1 MAKTKSGSKAAIIR
15 EILGADPRTPTK
27 DVIAR
32 AAEKGIKVSANHVY
46 FIKGTMKKR
55 KPGRRGRTAAT
66 GAPAD
71 GTPSPVQAV
80 TKVKALAQ
88 ELGGLKNL
96 RQLVGLLS
104 E

>member
-1 MAKTKSGSKAAIIR
+1 MAKSQSGSKAAIIR
-15 EILGADPRTPTK
+15 EILAADPSTPTR

-46 FIKGTMKKR
+46 FIKGSMKR
-55 KPGRRGRTAAT
+55 RRPGRRRQKQMT
-66 GAPAD
+66 GTPAN
-71 GTPSPVQAV
+71 GAPSPVQAV

-88 ELGGLKNL
+88 ELGGLKYL
-96 RQLVGLLS
+96 KQLVDLLS